1 MKACDRRICQPNL
14 GIGTCNRGRCRRTER
29 RVKGQVAQR
38 AQPVVGDELG
48 LRIELPDGVAL
59 MKMSK
64 RKELSGEN
72 QGGAG

>member
-1 MKACDRRICQPNL
+1 M
-14 GIGTCNRGRCRRTER
+14 
-29 RVKGQVAQR
+29 KGQVAQR

-48 LRIELPDGVAL
+48 LRIALPDGFAL

-72 QGGAG
+72 QGGAGKRNRLCAAANPRPNASSP